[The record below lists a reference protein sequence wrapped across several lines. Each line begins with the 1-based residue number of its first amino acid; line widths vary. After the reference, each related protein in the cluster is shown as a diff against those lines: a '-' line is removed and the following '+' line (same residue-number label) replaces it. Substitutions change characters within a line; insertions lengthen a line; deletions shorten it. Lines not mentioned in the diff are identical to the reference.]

1 MNDDEAEPQVSRAA
15 DERGEG
21 TRAPAKVI
29 LVGAGPA
36 GAALAYLLARNG
48 IDTLLLERHAD
59 FEREFRGEGV
69 QASGLR
75 CLEQMGLGAQV
86 AALPQTRMER
96 VTLGI
101 AGRVVE
107 MPSGGNLERLRLIAQ
122 PALLRL
128 LCQQAAAFPGFRL
141 RMGTGVRELL
151 RDGEGR
157 VTGVRL
163 EGGESLAAD
172 YVIATDGRHSVVR
185 RRLGLA
191 LAGQEQPFDVL
202 WSRASLTGPLVGP
215 SRAHTELL
223 PRGGFAGIY
232 PAPAGGHQIGVV
244 IRKGD
249 YAELRR
255 HGELEALQWLRGQ
268 LSPQLW
274 TMLEAAR
281 EQLGKPVLLDVV
293 CGHATAWS
301 VPGAL
306 LLGDAA
312 HPMSPVGGQGINMA
326 LRDAVV
332 AANHLV
338 PLLRRRELG
347 AHLDAAA
354 RAIEAERRPEITAIQ
369 ALQTKRGRAFFGGPF
384 QLGPFLRGWLSLWL
398 VRSMIALRPV
408 MRWMLRDRVAFGE
421 GLAEVALRV

>member
-1 MNDDEAEPQVSRAA
+1 MSRTDETKHGGASRAA
-15 DERGEG
+15 
-21 TRAPAKVI
+21 TVI
-29 LVGAGPA
+29 IVGAGPA
-36 GAALAYLLARNG
+36 GAALAYLFARTG

-75 CLEQMGLGAQV
+75 CLEQMGLAEEV
-86 AALPQTRMER
+86 AALPQTRMQR
-96 VTLGI
+96 VTFAL
-101 AGRVVE
+101 AGRVLD
-107 MPSGGNLERLRLIAQ
+107 MPIEGNVVRLRVISQ

-128 LCQQAAAFPGFRL
+128 LCARAAEHPGFRL

-151 RDGEGR
+151 RDADGR

-163 EGGESLAAD
+163 EGGERLEAD

-185 RRLGLA
+185 RRLGIELESV
-191 LAGQEQPFDVL
+191 EQPFDVL
-202 WSRASLTGPLVGP
+202 WSRATLVGPLVGP
-215 SRAHTELL
+215 MRSHTELL
-223 PRGGFAGIY
+223 PRGGFAAIF
-232 PAPAGGHQIGVV
+232 PAPTGGHQIGVV

-255 HGELEALQWLRGQ
+255 HGELDELQWLRGQ
-268 LSPQLW
+268 LSPGFW
-274 TMLEAAR
+274 GMLEAAR
-281 EQLGKPVLLDVV
+281 EQIGKPVLLDVV
-293 CGHATAWS
+293 CGRATAWS

-306 LLGDAA
+306 LVGDAA

-338 PLLRRRELG
+338 PVLRRAAVAREGGEPLDPVRLG
-347 AHLDAAA
+347 ASLDAAA
-354 RAIEAERRPEITAIQ
+354 RAIEAERRPEIEQIQ
-369 ALQTKRGRAFFGGPF
+369 ALQTKRAKGLDRMRTWPARWMLHSSF
-384 QLGPFLRGWLSLWL
+384 
-398 VRSMIALRPV
+398 ALRPV
-408 MRWMLRDRVAFGE
+408 MRWLLRRRAAFGE